1 MHNAQHCTINFKS
14 CYDIIR
20 WWKMLYFVMWSMF
33 SLWKKCV
40 CVCVCMRICKTSVN
54 SSRPSSWGQSS
65 LAKHLRAPE
74 GSYPCPCDDVLPGD
88 NLAITRFKLFIQL
101 QHFTKASYNFNF
113 TTVKWIEYTYLATT
127 STTLIFFYIYIYQG
141 LSILVSQQQNQVG
154 HYCIMDIY

>member
-1 MHNAQHCTINFKS
+1 
-14 CYDIIR
+14 
-20 WWKMLYFVMWSMF
+20 MF

-127 STTLIFFYIYIYQG
+127 STTLIFLYIYIYQG